1 VRVEET
7 SSPAS
12 SEPTQRWSRSNVALA
27 VWLSISGLLIAVAF
41 ASSTSGTS
49 GEGEDDV
56 LFRYEFAIGSV
67 IVYGVIV
74 ALTWV
79 AARSFEHPR
88 EALGLRSFSLR
99 WVWIA
104 LGLTFV
110 SLVLSAALEPVLH
123 AGEEQGLAPDR
134 WEGDRAAAFAVN
146 AIVVILVVP
155 FAEELF
161 FRGLGVRALGFLG
174 GTAAVAG
181 TAIVFALAH
190 GLLSALLPLGFFA
203 AVLGWVRYR
212 SESVWPGFLAHAAY
226 NGVGILVA
234 VYFALESR
242 EARAFLGL
250 F

>member
-1 VRVEET
+1 MQEAPSPT
-7 SSPAS
+7 SSAP
-12 SEPTQRWSRSNVALA
+12 SERWSRSNVALA
-27 VWLSISGLLIAVAF
+27 VWLAISGLLIAVAF
-41 ASSTSGTS
+41 LSSASGSGD
-49 GEGEDDV
+49 EGGDDV

-67 IVYGVIV
+67 VVYGAIV
-74 ALTWV
+74 ALTWF
-79 AARSFEHPR
+79 AARSFERPR
-88 EALGLRSFSLR
+88 EALGLRSFSVR
-99 WVWIA
+99 WVWVA

-134 WEGDRAAAFAVN
+134 WERDRATAFAVN
-146 AIVVILVVP
+146 AVVVTLVVP

-174 GTAAVAG
+174 GTVAVGA

-203 AVLGWVRYR
+203 AALGWVRYR

-226 NGVGILVA
+226 NGVGVLVA
-234 VYFALESR
+234 AYFALDSAETR
-242 EARAFLGL
+242 GLLGL